1 MVKPKMSYDSSFSI
15 LYDILLKQEDNAG
28 DLTLIKQKIEEGIET
43 NCNCNGHT
51 NEELLNAL
59 QVIKDTIDNKEL
71 TNTETIK
78 ETIIEKPIVVE
89 KPVIVEKQ
97 VTVEKPVVKT
107 IEKQV
112 VVEKPIIKTVE
123 KQVVVEKP
131 IEKIKVIEKPV
142 IVEKPITVEKP
153 VEKIVYKDK
162 VIEKPVEKVVYKD
175 RLVEK
180 PVIREKVIYK
190 YIKDGNVVKT
200 ETKKTTTGSNCN
212 CVCGKDR
219 YITNKTVVSKNK
231 PVEDKKQV
239 VYQAATRTLK
249 R

>member
-1 MVKPKMSYDSSFSI
+1 MNTIKPKSSYDSSFSI

-28 DLTLIKQKIEEGIET
+28 DLTLIKQKIEDGIET

-59 QVIKDTIDNKEL
+59 QVIKDTIDNKEI

-131 IEKIKVIEKPV
+131 IEKIKVIEKA
-142 IVEKPITVEKP
+142 
-153 VEKIVYKDK
+153 VEKIVYKDR
-162 VIEKPVEKVVYKD
+162 VV
-175 RLVEK
+175 
-180 PVIREKVIYK
+180 EKVIYK
-190 YIKDGNVVKT
+190 YIKDGNVVQT
-200 ETKKTTTGSNCN
+200 EVKKNTTGSGCN

-219 YITNKTVVSKNK
+219 YIVNKTVISKNK
-231 PVEDKKQV
+231 PVEINKQV
-239 VYQAATRTLK
+239 VYQTGTRVLK
-249 R
+249 H

>member
-28 DLTLIKQKIEEGIET
+28 DLTLIKQKIEDGIET

-89 KPVIVEKQ
+89 KP
-97 VTVEKPVVKT
+97 
-107 IEKQV
+107 
-112 VVEKPIIKTVE
+112 IIKTVE

-131 IEKIKVIEKPV
+131 VEKIVYRDKVIEKPV
-142 IVEKPITVEKP
+142 IVEKPVTVEKQ

-180 PVIREKVIYK
+180 PVIKETVIYK

-200 ETKKTTTGSNCN
+200 ETKKTTASSNSN

-219 YITNKTVVSKNK
+219 YITNKSVVSKNK

-239 VYQAATRTLK
+239 VYQTATRTLK

>member
-1 MVKPKMSYDSSFSI
+1 MNTIKPKSSYDSSFSI

-28 DLTLIKQKIEEGIET
+28 DLTLIKQKIEDGIET

-59 QVIKDTIDNKEL
+59 QVIKDTIDNKEI

-131 IEKIKVIEKPV
+131 
-142 IVEKPITVEKP
+142 
-153 VEKIVYKDK
+153 VEKIVYKDR
-162 VIEKPVEKVVYKD
+162 V
-175 RLVEK
+175 VEK

-190 YIKDGNVVKT
+190 YIKDGNVVQT
-200 ETKKTTTGSNCN
+200 EVKKNTTGSNCN

-219 YITNKTVVSKNK
+219 YIVNKTVISKNK
-231 PVEDKKQV
+231 PVEVNKQV
-239 VYQAATRTLK
+239 VYQTGTRVLK
-249 R
+249 H

>member
-1 MVKPKMSYDSSFSI
+1 MNTIKPKSSYDSSFSI

-28 DLTLIKQKIEEGIET
+28 DLTLIKQKIEDGIKT
-43 NCNCNGHT
+43 NCNCSGHT

-59 QVIKDTIDNKEL
+59 QVIKDTIDNKEI

-142 IVEKPITVEKP
+142 
-153 VEKIVYKDK
+153 EKIVYKDR
-162 VIEKPVEKVVYKD
+162 V
-175 RLVEK
+175 VEK

-190 YIKDGNVVKT
+190 YIKDGNVVQT
-200 ETKKTTTGSNCN
+200 ETKKNTTSSNCN

-219 YITNKTVVSKNK
+219 YIVNKTVISKNK
-231 PVEDKKQV
+231 PVEVNKQV
-239 VYQAATRTLK
+239 VYQTGTRVLK
-249 R
+249 H

>member
-1 MVKPKMSYDSSFSI
+1 MNTIKPKSSYDSSFSI
-15 LYDILLKQEDNAG
+15 LYDILLKQEDNAC
-28 DLTLIKQKIEEGIET
+28 DLTLIKQKIEDGIET

-59 QVIKDTIDNKEL
+59 QVIKDTIDNKEI

-89 KPVIVEKQ
+89 KPIVNTVEKQ
-97 VTVEKPVVKT
+97 VVVEKPVVKT

-142 IVEKPITVEKP
+142 
-153 VEKIVYKDK
+153 EKIVYKDR
-162 VIEKPVEKVVYKD
+162 V
-175 RLVEK
+175 VEK

-190 YIKDGNVVKT
+190 YIKDGNVVQT
-200 ETKKTTTGSNCN
+200 EVKKNTTGSGCN

-219 YITNKTVVSKNK
+219 YIVNKTVISKNN
-231 PVEDKKQV
+231 PVEVNKQV
-239 VYQAATRTLK
+239 IYQTGTRVLK
-249 R
+249 H

>member
-1 MVKPKMSYDSSFSI
+1 MNTIKPKSSYDSSFSI

-28 DLTLIKQKIEEGIET
+28 DLTLIKQKIEDGIKT
-43 NCNCNGHT
+43 NCNCSGHT

-59 QVIKDTIDNKEL
+59 KVIKDTIDNKEI

-142 IVEKPITVEKP
+142 
-153 VEKIVYKDK
+153 
-162 VIEKPVEKVVYKD
+162 EKVVYKD
-175 RLVEK
+175 RVVEK

-190 YIKDGNVVKT
+190 YIKDGNVVQT
-200 ETKKTTTGSNCN
+200 EVKKNNTGSGCN

-219 YITNKTVVSKNK
+219 YIVNKTVISKNK
-231 PVEDKKQV
+231 PVEVNKQV
-239 VYQAATRTLK
+239 VYQTGTRVLK
-249 R
+249 H

>member
-1 MVKPKMSYDSSFSI
+1 MNTIKPKSSYDSSFSI

-28 DLTLIKQKIEEGIET
+28 DLTLIKQKIEDGIET

-59 QVIKDTIDNKEL
+59 QVIKDTIDNKEI

-142 IVEKPITVEKP
+142 
-153 VEKIVYKDK
+153 
-162 VIEKPVEKVVYKD
+162 EKVVYKD

-190 YIKDGNVVKT
+190 YIKDGNVVQT
-200 ETKKTTTGSNCN
+200 EVKKNTTSSNCN

-219 YITNKTVVSKNK
+219 YIVNKKVISKNK
-231 PVEDKKQV
+231 PVEINKQI
-239 VYQAATRTLK
+239 VYQTGTRTLK
-249 R
+249 H

>member
-28 DLTLIKQKIEEGIET
+28 DLTLIKQKIEDGIKT

-59 QVIKDTIDNKEL
+59 QVIKDTIDNKEI

-131 IEKIKVIEKPV
+131 IEKIKV
-142 IVEKPITVEKP
+142 VEKP
-153 VEKIVYKDK
+153 VEKIVYKDRLVEKPIEKIK
-162 VIEKPVEKVVYKD
+162 VIEKPVEKIVYKD
-175 RLVEK
+175 RVVEK

-190 YIKDGNVVKT
+190 YVKNGNVVKT
-200 ETKKTTTGSNCN
+200 ETKKNTTGSNFN

-219 YITNKTVVSKNK
+219 YIVNKTVISKNK

-239 VYQAATRTLK
+239 VYQAGTRVLK
-249 R
+249 H

>member
-1 MVKPKMSYDSSFSI
+1 MNTIKPKMSYDSSFSI

-28 DLTLIKQKIEEGIET
+28 DLTLIKQKIEDGIKT

-51 NEELLNAL
+51 NEEILNAL
-59 QVIKDTIDNKEL
+59 QVIKDTIDNKEI

-97 VTVEKPVVKT
+97 VAVEKPVVKT

-142 IVEKPITVEKP
+142 
-153 VEKIVYKDK
+153 
-162 VIEKPVEKVVYKD
+162 EKVVYKD
-175 RLVEK
+175 RVVEK

-190 YIKDGNVVKT
+190 YIKDGNVVQT
-200 ETKKTTTGSNCN
+200 ETKKNITGSNCN

-219 YITNKTVVSKNK
+219 YIVNKTVISKNK
-231 PVEDKKQV
+231 PVEVNKQV
-239 VYQAATRTLK
+239 VYQTGTRVLK
-249 R
+249 H

>member
-28 DLTLIKQKIEEGIET
+28 DLTLIKQKIEDGIET

-59 QVIKDTIDNKEL
+59 QVIKDTIDNKEI

-89 KPVIVEKQ
+89 KPVIVEK
-97 VTVEKPVVKT
+97 PVVKT

-112 VVEKPIIKTVE
+112 VVEKPIVKTVE

-131 IEKIKVIEKPV
+131 IEKVI
-142 IVEKPITVEKP
+142 
-153 VEKIVYKDK
+153 YKDK

-175 RLVEK
+175 RLIEK
-180 PVIREKVIYK
+180 PIIREKVIYK
-190 YIKDGNVVKT
+190 YIKDGNIVKT
-200 ETKKTTTGSNCN
+200 ETKKTIGNSNSN

-239 VYQAATRTLK
+239 VYQTATRTLK

>member
-28 DLTLIKQKIEEGIET
+28 DLTLIKQKIEDGIET

-59 QVIKDTIDNKEL
+59 QVIKDTIDNKEI

-89 KPVIVEKQ
+89 KPVIAEKQ

-112 VVEKPIIKTVE
+112 VVEKPIVKTVE

-131 IEKIKVIEKPV
+131 IEKIVYIDKV
-142 IVEKPITVEKP
+142 VEKP
-153 VEKIVYKDK
+153 VTVEKQ
-162 VIEKPVEKVVYKD
+162 VEKVVYKD

-180 PVIREKVIYK
+180 PVIKETVIYK

-200 ETKKTTTGSNCN
+200 ETKKTTASSNSN
-212 CVCGKDR
+212 CVCGKNR

-239 VYQAATRTLK
+239 VYQASTRTLK

>member
-1 MVKPKMSYDSSFSI
+1 MIKPKMSYDSSFSI

-28 DLTLIKQKIEEGIET
+28 DLTLIKQKIEDGIET

-131 IEKIKVIEKPV
+131 IEKIKIIEKPV
-142 IVEKPITVEKP
+142 IVEKPITV
-153 VEKIVYKDK
+153 
-162 VIEKPVEKVVYKD
+162 EKPVEKVVYKD

-190 YIKDGNVVKT
+190 YVKNGNVVKT
-200 ETKKTTTGSNCN
+200 ETKKTIGNSNSN

-239 VYQAATRTLK
+239 VYQSATRTLK

>member
-59 QVIKDTIDNKEL
+59 QVIKDTIDNKEI

-97 VTVEKPVVKT
+97 VTVEKPVIKT

-142 IVEKPITVEKP
+142 
-153 VEKIVYKDK
+153 
-162 VIEKPVEKVVYKD
+162 EKVVYKD

-190 YIKDGNVVKT
+190 YIKDGNIVKT
-200 ETKKTTTGSNCN
+200 ETKKTTTGSGCN

>member
-28 DLTLIKQKIEEGIET
+28 DLTLIKQKIEDGIET

-59 QVIKDTIDNKEL
+59 QVIKDTIDNKEI

-112 VVEKPIIKTVE
+112 VVEKPIVKTVE

-131 IEKIKVIEKPV
+131 IEKVI
-142 IVEKPITVEKP
+142 
-153 VEKIVYKDK
+153 YKDK

-180 PVIREKVIYK
+180 PVIKETVIYK

-200 ETKKTTTGSNCN
+200 ETKKTIGNSNSN

-219 YITNKTVVSKNK
+219 YIANKTIVSKNK

-239 VYQAATRTLK
+239 IYQEATRTLK

>member
-1 MVKPKMSYDSSFSI
+1 MNTIKPKSSYDSSFSI
-15 LYDILLKQEDNAG
+15 LYDILLKQEDNAC
-28 DLTLIKQKIEEGIET
+28 DLTLIKQKIEDGIET

-51 NEELLNAL
+51 NDELLNAL
-59 QVIKDTIDNKEL
+59 QVIKDTIDNKEI

-142 IVEKPITVEKP
+142 
-153 VEKIVYKDK
+153 EKIVYKDR
-162 VIEKPVEKVVYKD
+162 V
-175 RLVEK
+175 VEK

-190 YIKDGNVVKT
+190 YIKDGNVVQT
-200 ETKKTTTGSNCN
+200 ETKKNTTGSGCN

-219 YITNKTVVSKNK
+219 YIVNKTVISKNN
-231 PVEDKKQV
+231 PVEVNKQV
-239 VYQAATRTLK
+239 IYQTGTRVLK
-249 R
+249 H

>member
-28 DLTLIKQKIEEGIET
+28 DLNLIKQKIEDGIET

-59 QVIKDTIDNKEL
+59 QVIKDTIDNKEI

-142 IVEKPITVEKP
+142 
-153 VEKIVYKDK
+153 
-162 VIEKPVEKVVYKD
+162 EKVVYKD

-190 YIKDGNVVKT
+190 YIKNGNVVKN
-200 ETKKTTTGSNCN
+200 ETKKTIGNSNSN

-239 VYQAATRTLK
+239 VYQAATRALK

>member
-28 DLTLIKQKIEEGIET
+28 DLTLIKQKIEDGIET

-59 QVIKDTIDNKEL
+59 QVIKDTIDNKEI

-78 ETIIEKPIVVE
+78 ETIIEKPI
-89 KPVIVEKQ
+89 
-97 VTVEKPVVKT
+97 
-107 IEKQV
+107 

-131 IEKIKVIEKPV
+131 IEKIVYIDKV
-142 IVEKPITVEKP
+142 VEKP
-153 VEKIVYKDK
+153 VTVEKQVEKVVYKDK

-180 PVIREKVIYK
+180 PVIKETVIYK

-200 ETKKTTTGSNCN
+200 ETKKTTASSNSN